1 VTIFRDKDN
10 RNISEL
16 LYRIEDFVAPVMK
29 RDGGRGVLK
38 VHEFR
43 MKSSGNE
50 VRCFEKENGEGY

>member
-10 RNISEL
+10 RDIPEL

-38 VHEFR
+38 VDEFP
-43 MKSSGNE
+43 MK
-50 VRCFEKENGEGY
+50 